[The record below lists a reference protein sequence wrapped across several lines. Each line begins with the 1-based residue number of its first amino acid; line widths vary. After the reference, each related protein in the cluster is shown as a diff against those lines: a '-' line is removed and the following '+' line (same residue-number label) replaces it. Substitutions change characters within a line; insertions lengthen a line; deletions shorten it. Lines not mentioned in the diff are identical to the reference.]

1 MTARL
6 QLLAPSFMPDFAPP
20 GVDLACREP
29 GVDPEV
35 FFPLPHDPGAQAKAI
50 CRTCPAVVECG
61 DWATWHKV
69 DEGVWG
75 GLSPEQRKARRRT
88 PELVS

>member
-29 GVDPEV
+29 GVDPEL
-35 FFPLPHDPGAQAKAI
+35 FFPLPHGDAAEAKAV
-50 CRTCPAVVECG
+50 CRRCPARLECG
-61 DWATWHKV
+61 DWATWHKIA
-69 DEGVWG
+69 DGIWG
-75 GLSPEQRKARRRT
+75 GLSPEDRKHRRRAL
-88 PELVS
+88 ELMP